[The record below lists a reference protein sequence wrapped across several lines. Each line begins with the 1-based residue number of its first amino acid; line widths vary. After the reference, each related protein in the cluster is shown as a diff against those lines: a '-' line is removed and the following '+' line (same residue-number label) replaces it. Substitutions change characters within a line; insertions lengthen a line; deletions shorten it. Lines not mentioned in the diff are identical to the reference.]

1 MFRNLLTPL
10 TSKFVFPNATVE
22 PQEAIQEEEEQSPE
36 DFVRDARIEEMRIV
50 LEDIK
55 TTSIEDG
62 FRIFQVTADIHR
74 IMVEEPRT
82 KDVFRELDGF
92 LVVVGMLSALGPQGE
107 GETAPINS
115 EQQMETI
122 RLAFA
127 IVSEGMRDHPVN
139 TDYFNKQVGYALLK
153 QAITPLITDQRT
165 AAQVVGY
172 LLALCLHNFSV
183 SNLFV
188 DLRASLPSTA
198 KVDSIIGQNEYRLG
212 KVRLPQIILVIM
224 EMVDSLPRDDSL
236 LPYATLKLVER
247 LVSLNHRNHSMLNEV
262 GLVRHVFSKLYAR
275 GINMDDI
282 DDAERS
288 VLQRMLRRLLEM
300 GASTAETRTI
310 YQRVVNPDLTI
321 DGEILDI
328 LRSAKRAKF
337 PEYFSFD
344 GPASLQLNE
353 DGGRT
358 FPCPLGFTFMTWLY
372 VEKYPTDAATLIF
385 GIKHPNKWMSQ
396 LKIRPHGKLQ
406 LHISGR
412 RDPGLFD
419 KAPIPRSKWT
429 HVTLVWFVGK
439 GVSPAIRLFFD
450 GNFVDSIDI
459 SYPRLENSTSTTY
472 HIGDE
477 SSNAQ
482 ASWSMASAYLFSM
495 PMGNEVPRLFHHLGP
510 RYYSNFQSSPLVR
523 FFTYEAATSLSIY
536 LQSLMDAK
544 RTPSAELSTLLKGAS
559 DGPGIQEETIL
570 FTLTPS
576 GYQQCGGAGNTD
588 AVVLNSALR
597 KDRARDSARIFGDV
611 AVVKPQCLDV
621 SVWKIG
627 GAAIPL
633 RLVEMS
639 QNSHD
644 LANSLAVLFDGL
656 RTSWQNSED
665 MERIHGYEIL
675 SLALRSKISII
686 DIYTFNV
693 VFDFLGVDLSRPENA
708 TITNPLAYSILALEF
723 EVWAKGPK
731 DVQKAHLEH
740 FTALL
745 ETSKFRRFNLKQRMS
760 KFNLVRKLLFVL
772 QSDLYS
778 NEMVPRLVQAIG
790 VYLRHHFV
798 PDVSIKPVV
807 SYLAANLPDDVP
819 GSATPKSIVSRTD
832 TSLRR
837 ERAEQVYEVLV
848 QTLANPSLLSKFT
861 LALPLSRVLLL
872 ILGEHPSSIVASQTL
887 ILLGLVLHSS
897 PSFDRKFELVS
908 GWTALKYILPAAW
921 DPSVHVAAFDLLLG
935 RVFIS
940 GKAPMNS
947 PTKVI
952 CPYILPTILSSLNY
966 GLERVTA
973 GALLPP
979 VTPTNGVMSHGS
991 VFSHE
996 NYSLISAMEVLV
1008 EELIDLHSSM
1018 ASFRQLFKSKHIT
1031 SILINAC
1038 QSFVARLYEF
1048 PQSRHRCERLLDK
1061 VVALVKI
1068 LAYDTLIESHQKEQL
1083 LAIPR
1088 LVEYTKLKADNTDTL
1103 DIPVVDP
1110 AIIPLPSSPKP
1121 FSKQVIKAAFQGA
1134 TGTGSERMLH
1144 KSLIRIAEW
1153 RKKTTATEKKRR
1165 SKLLQ
1170 DQRELQRQAERHT
1183 EWRTLLHSEYG
1194 IWPQHTDRYM
1204 WRLDDT
1210 EGPFRVRKKLE
1221 LEHAK
1226 IPLHVRVQ
1234 ESDSR
1239 EVHQPEDEA
1248 QSVVQLEVP
1257 PWEESY
1263 EFAATEV
1270 EEEQQWDEDVSD
1282 DKHRRVR
1289 HELEPG
1295 DVIQDVRNVTHVTG
1309 VDASPGLL
1317 ILGKTHL
1324 YMLDGLLL
1332 QEDGEIIE
1340 AQDAPKDILLVPGTI
1355 VELDGQQPAQRWSL
1369 ERIATFSKRTFL
1381 FRDVALEIYM
1391 KDSRSIFVVFPTHRD
1406 RQEINNKFSH
1416 LMSIRAASDAVTS
1429 PAAPL
1434 IRSPF
1439 LSRVTARVF
1448 TGARDEVASARSR
1461 WQARE
1466 ISNFAYL
1473 SILNQA
1479 SGRTRCD
1486 VTQYPVFPWVVQ
1498 DYTSDE
1504 LDLSKHETFRDLSKP
1519 MGALTPAR
1527 QEAAAT
1533 RYSNLE
1539 SIGEPPFHYGTHFSS
1554 SMIVCHFLIRMSPF
1568 THMFKTLQG
1577 GDWDLP
1583 DRLFTDIK
1591 RAWDSASKESRGDV
1605 RELIPEFF
1613 TLPEFLWNSAGLDF
1627 GKQTSSG
1634 EKINDVKL
1642 PPWAKNDPFLFIT
1655 LHRQALES
1663 DYVSRNLP
1671 AWIDLIWGYKQ
1682 KDPNSFNAYHPL
1694 SYEGAIDLD
1703 AIADPLEREATVGII
1718 HNFGQTPR
1726 KLFSHPHP
1734 PRIMDGRTSLPLGT
1748 QFGISEDYSMLS
1760 QDSKPLRNSLEEA
1773 VTYLAFDTMSEKV
1786 LPCTSQM
1793 LYVPLYPHESIHWG
1807 LPDQSI
1813 RLHIDKK
1820 VVQVAESAQCVCAAF
1835 ADSEALI
1842 TGMEDSTVGVWKL
1855 VRLPGERTSL
1865 TWTHILRGHTDRVVN
1880 VAASRAWSLIA
1891 SGSDDQTVILWD
1903 LNRAHY
1909 VRTLK
1914 HDTKVSLVAIQ
1925 ESSGL
1930 VASCSKTCLALHTI
1944 NGLQIAALNLFSLD
1958 PIHSIAFHEREWA
1971 KTGVLATGSHG
1982 TITFRTW
1989 SIEDTPPG
1997 ETAQWKWKTLHEY
2010 KCRKVDSGDSP
2021 IVTAI
2026 KFIGESM
2033 YSGDSTGKVYAWDF
2047 PE

>member
-22 PQEAIQEEEEQSPE
+22 PQEAIQEEQEQSPE

-74 IMVEEPRT
+74 IMVEESRT

-92 LVVVGMLSALGPQGE
+92 LVVVGMLSALGPQDQGE
-107 GETAPINS
+107 GATINS
-115 EQQMETI
+115 ATRMETI

-127 IVSEGMRDHPVN
+127 ILSEGMRDHPVN
-139 TDYFNKQVGYALLK
+139 TDYFNKQVGYTLLK
-153 QAITPLITDQRT
+153 QAITSLLTDERT
-165 AAQVVGY
+165 AAQTVGY

-198 KVDSIIGQNEYRLG
+198 KIDSIIAQNEHRLG
-212 KVRLPQIILVIM
+212 KVRLPAVVLVMM
-224 EMVDSLPRDDSL
+224 EMVDSMPRDDSM

-247 LVSLNHRNHSMLNEV
+247 LVSLNHRNHSMLNEA
-262 GLVRHVFSKLYAR
+262 GLVQHVFAKLYAR
-275 GINMDDI
+275 GTNVDEM

-300 GASTAETRTI
+300 GASTAETRMI
-310 YQRVVNPDLTI
+310 YQR
-321 DGEILDI
+321 
-328 LRSAKRAKF
+328 A
-337 PEYFSFD
+337 
-344 GPASLQLNE
+344 
-353 DGGRT
+353 
-358 FPCPLGFTFMTWLY
+358 
-372 VEKYPTDAATLIF
+372 
-385 GIKHPNKWMSQ
+385 
-396 LKIRPHGKLQ
+396 
-406 LHISGR
+406 
-412 RDPGLFD
+412 
-419 KAPIPRSKWT
+419 
-429 HVTLVWFVGK
+429 
-439 GVSPAIRLFFD
+439 
-450 GNFVDSIDI
+450 
-459 SYPRLENSTSTTY
+459 
-472 HIGDE
+472 
-477 SSNAQ
+477 
-482 ASWSMASAYLFSM
+482 
-495 PMGNEVPRLFHHLGP
+495 
-510 RYYSNFQSSPLVR
+510 
-523 FFTYEAATSLSIY
+523 
-536 LQSLMDAK
+536 
-544 RTPSAELSTLLKGAS
+544 RTPSAELSALLKGAS
-559 DGPGIQEETIL
+559 DGPGIQEESML

-576 GYQQCGGAGNTD
+576 GHRQGDTD
-588 AVVLNSALR
+588 STQAVVLNSALR
-597 KDRARDSARIFGDV
+597 KDRVRDSARIIGDV

-644 LANSLAVLFDGL
+644 LANSLAVLFDSL

-686 DIYTFNV
+686 DIYSFNV
-693 VFDFLGVDLSRPENA
+693 VFDFLGTDLSRPENA

-723 EVWAKGPK
+723 EVWSKTSK
-731 DVQKAHLEH
+731 EVQKAHLEH

-778 NEMVPRLVQAIG
+778 NDMVPQLVQTIG

-798 PDVSIKPVV
+798 ADVSIKPVV
-807 SYLAANLPDDVP
+807 SYLAANLHDDIP
-819 GSATPKSIVSRTD
+819 GTATPRSVFSKTDNSR
-832 TSLRR
+832 RK

-848 QTLANPSLLSKFT
+848 QTLANPSLMSKFT

-872 ILGEHPSSIVASQTL
+872 LLGEHPSSIVASQTL

-908 GWTALKYILPAAW
+908 GWTALKTILPGAW

-935 RVFIS
+935 RVFVTNKPPS
-940 GKAPMNS
+940 NNS
-947 PTKVI
+947 TKVI
-952 CPYILPTILSSLNY
+952 CPYILPAILTSLSY
-966 GLERVTA
+966 GLEKVTA

-979 VTPTNGVMSHGS
+979 ATPTNGVMSHGS

-996 NYSLISAMEVLV
+996 NYSVISAMEVLV

-1018 ASFRQLFKSKHIT
+1018 ASFRQLFKSKHVT
-1031 SILINAC
+1031 GILISAC
-1038 QSFVARLYEF
+1038 QSFVARLYEL
-1048 PQSRHRCERLLDK
+1048 PQSRQRCERLLDK
-1061 VVALVKI
+1061 VVALVKV
-1068 LAYDTLIESHQKEQL
+1068 LA
-1083 LAIPR
+1083 
-1088 LVEYTKLKADNTDTL
+1088 LVEYTKLKEDNTEGLNVT
-1103 DIPVVDP
+1103 VVDP
-1110 AIIPLPSSPKP
+1110 AIIPLPSSPKM
-1121 FSKQVIKAAFQGA
+1121 FSKHALKVAIQDA
-1134 TGTGSERMLH
+1134 TGTGKERMLQ
-1144 KSLIRIAEW
+1144 KSLMRIAEW
-1153 RKKTTATEKKRR
+1153 RKKTIATEKKRR
-1165 SKLLQ
+1165 GKLLQ
-1170 DQRELQRQAERHT
+1170 DQRELHRQAERHT

-1221 LEHAK
+1221 LEHARV
-1226 IPLHVRVQ
+1226 PLHARIQ

-1239 EVHQPEDEA
+1239 EVRQIDDEV
-1248 QSVVQLEVP
+1248 QSVVQMEVP

-1295 DVIQDVRNVTHVTG
+1295 DVIQDVRNVTRVTG

-1332 QEDGEIIE
+1332 QDDGEIIE

-1355 VELDGQQPAQRWSL
+1355 VELDGQQPAQRWLL

-1406 RQEINNKFSH
+1406 RQEINNKFTL
-1416 LMSIRAASDAVTS
+1416 LMNARAASEAVTS
-1429 PAAPL
+1429 PAVPL

-1486 VTQYPVFPWVVQ
+1486 VTQYPVFPWVLQ

-1504 LDLSKHETFRDLSKP
+1504 LDLTKPEVFRDLSKP

-1527 QEAAAT
+1527 QEAAST

-1539 SIGEPPFHYGTHFSS
+1539 SVGEPPFHYGTHFSS

-1591 RAWDSASKESRGDV
+1591 RAWDSASQESRGDV
-1605 RELIPEFF
+1605 RELIPEFY

-1627 GKQTSSG
+1627 GQQTSSG
-1634 EKINDVKL
+1634 EKINDVKI
-1642 PPWAKNDPFLFIT
+1642 PPWAKSDPFLFIT
-1655 LHRQALES
+1655 LHRQALET

-1671 AWIDLIWGYKQ
+1671 AWIDLIWGCKQ
-1682 KDPNSFNAYHPL
+1682 KDPNSFNVYHPL

-1734 PRIMDGRTSLPLGT
+1734 ARIMDGRTSLPLGAL
-1748 QFGISEDYSMLS
+1748 FGIPEDYSMLS
-1760 QDSKPLRNSLEEA
+1760 QEAKPLRNSLDEA
-1773 VTYLAFDTMSEKV
+1773 IVYLAVDTMSEKI
-1786 LPCTSQM
+1786 LPCSSQM

-1813 RLHIDKK
+1813 RLHIDRK

-1842 TGMEDSTVGVWKL
+1842 TGMEDSTIGIWKL
-1855 VRLPGERTSL
+1855 VRLPGERTTL
-1865 TWTHILRGHTDRVVN
+1865 TWTHILRGHTDRIVS

-1914 HDTKVSLVAIQ
+1914 HETKVSLVTIHEA
-1925 ESSGL
+1925 SGL
-1930 VASCSKTCLALHTI
+1930 IASCSKACLALHTI
-1944 NGLQIAALNLFSLD
+1944 NGLQIATLNLFSLD
-1958 PIHSIAFHEREWA
+1958 PIHSIAFHEREWS
-1971 KTGVLATGSHG
+1971 KTGVLATGSQG
-1982 TITFRTW
+1982 TITLRTW
-1989 SIEDTPPG
+1989 TTEDTPLG
-1997 ETAQWKWKTLHEY
+1997 EKAQWKWKTLHEY
-2010 KCRKVDSGDSP
+2010 KCRKVDNGEP
-2021 IVTAI
+2021 PTVTAL
-2026 KFIGESM
+2026 KFVGESM
-2033 YSGDSTGKVYAWDF
+2033 YSGDSSGKVYAWEF
-2047 PE
+2047 PD